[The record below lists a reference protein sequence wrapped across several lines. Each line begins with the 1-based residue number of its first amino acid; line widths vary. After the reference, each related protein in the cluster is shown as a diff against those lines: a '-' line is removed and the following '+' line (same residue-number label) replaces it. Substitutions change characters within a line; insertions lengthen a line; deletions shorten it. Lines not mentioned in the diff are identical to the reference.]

1 MKHFLGFEAIF
12 SMMETCDFIVWV
24 KTKVLQQTGQEKS
37 VLSQRLNKLQNVIV
51 LLNMLNITSPI
62 VRTYW

>member
-12 SMMETCDFIVWV
+12 SMMETRDFIVWV